1 MLNYVYLI
9 IINEKE
15 CLNIKEYI
23 QNNIINRKTIN
34 IFKAKPS

>member
-1 MLNYVYLI
+1 MPNYIYLI

-34 IFKAKPS
+34 ILR